1 MYSILLTEAA
11 GPVHVTTTGKL
22 LVGQWRLDGD
32 ATGFP
37 FRTDL
42 LSVLDAD
49 LATHVCQLNHDASP
63 RRSLISANPRT
74 AGRWRCRSP
83 IRRVTR
89 SRCGDQ
95 YLMPDRQTVTCPLM
109 RTCPTSDLP
118 SGT

>member
-95 YLMPDRQTVTCPLM
+95 YLMPDGKP
-109 RTCPTSDLP
+109 
-118 SGT
+118 